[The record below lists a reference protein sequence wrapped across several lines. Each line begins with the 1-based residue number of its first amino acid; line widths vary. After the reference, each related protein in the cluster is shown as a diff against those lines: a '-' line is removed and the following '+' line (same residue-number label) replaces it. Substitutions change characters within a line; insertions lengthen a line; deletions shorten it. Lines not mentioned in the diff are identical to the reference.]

1 MFCQS
6 FVYSSLTLTLSLSL
20 SLSLSLLPDFVAVL
34 DLNTQLFAISKAT
47 FATPASPFLAL
58 FDINNESV
66 ATTVL

>member
-1 MFCQS
+1 MFC
-6 FVYSSLTLTLSLSL
+6 FTLLSLSLSLSLFL

-34 DLNTQLFAISKAT
+34 DLNTQLFAIIKAT